1 MPDKVIEHSSSE
13 GLDLWGIGGYF
24 AQSLGILDVKPPV
37 LLDGVDHRD
46 GFLGVGD
53 GQVNILDLILVA
65 GGFGTSMGD
74 VNRDGVTNILDLT
87 LVAQQFE

>member
-13 GLDLWGIGGYF
+13 GLDLWGIGGHF

-37 LLDGVDHRD
+37 LLDGVNHHD

-53 GQVNILDLILVA
+53 GRVNILDLILVA
-65 GGFGTSMGD
+65 QGFGTPSGD